1 MLGRSIIISITL
13 FFVAL
18 FIAVP
23 KSLAVNIPS
32 FPSCVNPQGE
42 IKVSY
47 ESGTH
52 GIPGDLAT
60 YSGKDTV
67 YKLSDETL
75 AQCFCAANGDGIQT
89 NWWKVSSLS
98 DPDIQTL
105 KNQGWNYIPNGS
117 LWGLESVPYLAKNST
132 FSCKGGVGGGEVLG
146 ASTTATK
153 GVLGLASTGNALY
166 IVSVISSG
174 LLLLAAGSILSIKK
188 KK

>member
-1 MLGRSIIISITL
+1 MLFMNIIIAITL
-13 FFVAL
+13 FSSAL

-23 KSLAVNIPS
+23 KSLAVNTPS
-32 FPSCVNPQGE
+32 FQSCINPQGE

-52 GIPGDLAT
+52 GIPGDSAT
-60 YSGKDTV
+60 YTGRDTV
-67 YKLSDETL
+67 YRLSDETL
-75 AQCFCAANGDGIQT
+75 AQCFCSANGDGIQT

-98 DPDIQTL
+98 DDEVETL
-105 KNQGWNYIPNGS
+105 RSQGWNYIPNGS
-117 LWGLESVPYLAKNST
+117 LWGLEDAPYLAKNDRY
-132 FSCKGGVGGGEVLG
+132 SCAGGGIGGGDVLG
-146 ASTTATK
+146 ASTTAGK
-153 GVLGLASTGNALY
+153 ALGLATTGNALY